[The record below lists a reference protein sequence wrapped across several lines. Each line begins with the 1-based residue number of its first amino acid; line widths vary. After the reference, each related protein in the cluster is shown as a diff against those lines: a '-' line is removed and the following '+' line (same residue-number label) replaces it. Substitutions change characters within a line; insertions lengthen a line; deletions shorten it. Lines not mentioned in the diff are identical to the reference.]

1 MKKLGLLFLS
11 LTMLCGCQD
20 KKNLLDILFPSSMA
34 INYQD
39 GQYQVAF
46 QIDNLATVAKPEL
59 ESSTQQT
66 LLLIASGKG
75 KSLEE
80 AINQI

>member
-46 QIDNLATVAKPEL
+46 QIYNLSSHGATSLFLLV
-59 ESSTQQT
+59 T
-66 LLLIASGKG
+66 LSKL
-75 KSLEE
+75 
-80 AINQI
+80 